1 MSFFENLLKT
11 GFFLVFLGFLLLFLG
26 TLLSAG
32 QASGNFGG
40 LILIGPIPIAFGS
53 SPEITSAMLWAGL
66 VIVLVYMLVFR
77 RFR

>member
-11 GFFLVFLGFLLLFLG
+11 GFFLVFLGSLLLLLG

-32 QASGNFGG
+32 RGNGDFSG

-53 SPEITSAMLWAGL
+53 SPEITSTMLWAGL
-66 VIVLVYMLVFR
+66 VIALVYLLVLR
-77 RFR
+77 RLR

>member
-11 GFFLVFLGFLLLFLG
+11 GFFLVFLGSLLLLLG

-32 QASGNFGG
+32 QGSGDFSG

-53 SPEITSAMLWAGL
+53 SPEITSTMLWAGL
-66 VIVLVYMLVFR
+66 VIALVYLLVLR
-77 RFR
+77 RLR

>member
-11 GFFLVFLGFLLLFLG
+11 GFFLVFLGSLLLLLG

-32 QASGNFGG
+32 QGSGDFGG

-53 SPEITSAMLWAGL
+53 SPEITSTMLWAGL
-66 VIVLVYMLVFR
+66 VIALVYLLVLR
-77 RFR
+77 RLR